1 VALKDKLRSRSAAD
15 LREERDL
22 LGFVRQP
29 AVRWLDPG
37 VLAKSGLEVIV
48 SGTFGK
54 FADKR
59 EIQREAQERFDYS
72 ATTGELWIDYL
83 SDTGDGWEATY
94 TMAYLAAQPSLEVG
108 GTVLQRGHVLLL
120 GGDQVYPSAEPETYE
135 DRFKGP
141 FACALPRSDPGRE
154 PHMYALPGNHDW
166 YDGLVSFLRLFCA
179 GGWIGGWKTRQ
190 RRSYFALAL
199 PSNWWVFA
207 IDIQLDTY
215 IDDVQLD
222 YFRAQGIGPGDKVI
236 LMTAKPSWVKAHP
249 GRVEPASWRYLS
261 FFEERL
267 IRDRGARLVMTV
279 TGDLHHYARYEP
291 AGAGAQEAAT
301 RITAG
306 GGGAYLS
313 CTHTLTPAIE
323 LQSLPRRTAVGEQQ
337 SRPAVAY
344 TRDRIYPADQESRA
358 LSKGILRLATLNPG
372 LARFI
377 GGFYALLGLAILGGL
392 NSGAGSLIANATH
405 DGLVGFLA
413 SAAGGMSVVVA
424 LVLFGAIF
432 GGTDIKPPALEQNG
446 GVRLATGLARLGVAL
461 VHTALHLLLATLVL
475 WAVIKIV
482 PDICDASIAIWLAGV
497 PALFAAGA
505 AAGATIFGLFLFAIH
520 KLRGAKAP
528 EIANQV
534 YSGQS
539 IADYKNFLRMRLA
552 PDGTLTVYGLGVD
565 RVGREWDHDGEDGGG
580 PCFVPRREPP
590 AVRIVDGPLQFDP
603 AGNQVG

>member
-1 VALKDKLRSRSAAD
+1 MALKDKLRSRSAAD

-29 AVRWLDPG
+29 AVRWLEPAL
-37 VLAKSGLEVIV
+37 LAKSGVELVV
-48 SGTFGK
+48 SGVFGK

-59 EIQREAQERFDYS
+59 EIQREPQERFDYS
-72 ATTGELWIDYL
+72 AARGELWIDYL

-108 GTVLQRGHVLLL
+108 DETLQRGHLLLL

-141 FACALPRSDPGRE
+141 FACALPQSEPGHE

-190 RRSYFALAL
+190 RRSYFALEL
-199 PSNWWVFA
+199 PSNWWVLA

-236 LMTAKPSWVKAHP
+236 LLTAKPSWVKAYD

-267 IRDRGARLVMTV
+267 IRDTGARLVMTV

-291 AGAGAQEAAT
+291 AGASTPQAPT

-313 CTHTLTPAIE
+313 CTHTLTPALT
-323 LQSLPRRTAVGEQQ
+323 LQSLPGRTAADEQEE
-337 SRPAVAY
+337 RPAVAY
-344 TRDRIYPADQESRA
+344 ARDLIYPSDKESRA
-358 LSKGILRLATLNPG
+358 LGKGILKLAMLNPG
-372 LARFI
+372 LAKFMA
-377 GGFYALLGLAILGGL
+377 GFYALLGVAILGGL
-392 NSGAGSLIANATH
+392 NSGAGSLVANATQ
-405 DGLVGFLA
+405 DGFAGFLA
-413 SAAGGMSVVVA
+413 SAAGGMSLIVA

-432 GGTDIKPPALEQNG
+432 GGTDVKPPPLEHSG
-446 GVRLATGLARLGVAL
+446 GVRLATALARLAVAL
-461 VHTALHLLLATLVL
+461 AHTALHLLLAGLVL
-475 WAVIKIV
+475 WVVIELV
-482 PDICDASIAIWLAGV
+482 PEILASIAIWIAGV

-505 AAGATIFGLFLFAIH
+505 SAGITIFAMFLLAIH
-520 KLRGAKAP
+520 KVRGPKAP
-528 EIANQV
+528 GIANQV
-534 YSGQS
+534 FSGQS
-539 IADYKNFLRMRLA
+539 IADYKNFVRIRLA
-552 PDGTLTVYGLGVD
+552 PDGALTVYGLGVD
-565 RVGREWDHDGEDGGG
+565 RAGKEWDHAGDDGAG
-580 PCFVPRREPP
+580 PRFVPRRAAP

-603 AGNQVG
+603 AGNPVP